1 MADTTSKRR
10 SSEREEL
17 TREDTSS
24 SLGSSLALRA
34 VGFIVLMFAIGY
46 VIDLLASAGVVKD
59 SEMINVIIAI
69 FLSLGLIG
77 ILLSVVVGVF
87 ALVRRIR
94 RIRR

>member
-10 SSEREEL
+10 SSDRERL
-17 TREDTSS
+17 AQEDSSS

-34 VGFIVLMFAIGY
+34 AGFIVLMFVIGFF
-46 VIDLLASAGVVKD
+46 IDWLASNGVVDD
-59 SEMINVIIAI
+59 SEMMNVIIAI

-77 ILLSVVVGVF
+77 ILLSVVVGVA

-94 RIRR
+94 R